1 MPEASVKIGIRD
13 ELRVLLKLYPVF
25 RRYTKDRT
33 RVKKNEEH
41 AWDPKIEANGQKA
54 VNTFIDLG
62 PTYIKL
68 GQVISARPDLLPN
81 EYIKAFEQLQDSV
94 PPAPFQEV
102 RPVIEKNLGKISEVF
117 DSFNEDAIS
126 GASLGQVYLAR
137 YRGEDVVVKVNR
149 PNIQERV
156 KKDIAVISK
165 LLNLARRRLDTYL
178 YVSLDNVIADFRG
191 RIFDEADYLKESSN
205 IMRIGDNIRKRQE
218 KVIVPEVYE
227 ELTSSQVLVMKYHPG
242 IKITDIQTLKSR
254 GIDLKN
260 LAWRFDL
267 LFMRMLLRDKI
278 FHADPH
284 PGNISVTD
292 DGSIIL
298 YDYGMV
304 GSLDEKTRF
313 QLLKLYDG
321 LSNSDPDVIM
331 DSLIS
336 MNALS
341 PVANR
346 AIMRRTMEIAIAN
359 LQGKPVE
366 EHEVQEIF
374 AIANDVIFEFPFR
387 LPRELVL
394 YMRMSSLLEGT
405 CKLLDPDFRFIAI
418 LRQILYQEGMLNDL
432 YRFQISEFLR
442 KSVSSI
448 EKGLE
453 VLPLLKRRLEEQSGN
468 FNSRSSIKIP
478 SSIFLGFL
486 ILASAYIST
495 TNSYLGFS
503 LLGISVVLFL
513 LVLFKKN

>member
-1 MPEASVKIGIRD
+1 MPEAPIKIGFRD

-25 RRYTKDRT
+25 RRYTKDRA

-94 PPAPFQEV
+94 PPAPFPEV

-117 DSFNEDAIS
+117 DSFNEEAIS

-156 KKDIAVISK
+156 KKDIAVISR

-205 IMRIGDNIRKRQE
+205 IMRIGENIRKRQE

-227 ELTSSQVLVMKYHPG
+227 ELTSSQVLVMRYHPG

-254 GIDLKN
+254 GIDLKD

-346 AIMRRTMEIAIAN
+346 AIMRRTMELAIAN

-366 EHEVQEIF
+366 EREVQEIF

-453 VLPLLKRRLEEQSGN
+453 VLPLLKRRLEEQSGK

>member
-284 PGNISVTD
+284 PGNISVKD

-346 AIMRRTMEIAIAN
+346 AIMRRTMELAIAN

-366 EHEVQEIF
+366 EREVQEIF

-442 KSVSSI
+442 KSISSI

-468 FNSRSSIKIP
+468 FSSRSSIKIP

-503 LLGISVVLFL
+503 LLGVSVVLFL
-513 LVLFKKN
+513 LVLLKKN

>member
-54 VNTFIDLG
+54 VNTFIYLG

-94 PPAPFQEV
+94 PPAPFPEV
-102 RPVIEKNLGKISEVF
+102 KPVIEKNLGKIYEVF

-137 YRGEDVVVKVNR
+137 YHGEDVVVKVNR
-149 PNIQERV
+149 PNIQEKV
-156 KKDIAVISK
+156 KKDIAVISR

-227 ELTSSQVLVMKYHPG
+227 ELTTSQVLVMKYHPG

-346 AIMRRTMEIAIAN
+346 AIMRRTMELAIAN

-366 EHEVQEIF
+366 EREVQEIF
-374 AIANDVIFEFPFR
+374 SIANDVIFEFPFR

-432 YRFQISEFLR
+432 YRFQITEFVR
-442 KSVSSI
+442 KSISSI
-448 EKGLE
+448 EKGLD
-453 VLPLLKRRLEEQSGN
+453 VLPLLKRTLEEQSGN
-468 FNSRSSIKIP
+468 STSRSSIKIP
-478 SSIFLGFL
+478 ASIFLGFL
-486 ILASAYIST
+486 TLASVYLST

-503 LLGISVVLFL
+503 LLGVSIIMFL
-513 LVLFKKN
+513 LLLFKRN

>member
-1 MPEASVKIGIRD
+1 MPEAPVKIGIRD

-25 RRYTKDRT
+25 RRYTKDRA
-33 RVKKNEEH
+33 RVKNSEDH
-41 AWDPKIEANGQKA
+41 VWDPKIEANGQKA
-54 VNTFIDLG
+54 VNTFIELG

-94 PPAPFQEV
+94 PPAPFQDV
-102 RPVIEKNLGKISEVF
+102 KPVIEMNIGKISEVF
-117 DSFNEDAIS
+117 DSFNEEAIS
-126 GASLGQVYLAR
+126 GASLGQVYLAK
-137 YRGEDVVVKVNR
+137 YHGEDVVVKVNR
-149 PNIQERV
+149 PNIRERV
-156 KKDIAVISK
+156 RKDIAVISR
-165 LLNLARRRLDTYL
+165 LLTFARRRLDTYL

-205 IMRIGDNIRKRQE
+205 IMRIGENIRKRQE
-218 KVIVPEVYE
+218 KVIVPEVYQ
-227 ELTSSQVLVMKYHPG
+227 ELTSTQVLVMRYRPG
-242 IKITDIQTLKSR
+242 VKITDIQALR
-254 GIDLKN
+254 GMGIDLKN
-260 LAWRFDL
+260 LAWRLDL

-284 PGNISVTD
+284 PGNISVAD
-292 DGSIIL
+292 DGTIIL

-346 AIMRRTMEIAIAN
+346 AVMRRTMELAIAN

-366 EHEVQEIF
+366 EREIQEIF
-374 AIANDVIFEFPFR
+374 SIANDVIFEFPFR

-432 YRFQISEFLR
+432 YRFQISEFIR
-442 KSVSSI
+442 KSIYSI
-448 EKGLE
+448 EKGLD
-453 VLPLLKRRLEEQSGN
+453 VLPLLKRSLEEQSGN
-468 FNSRSSIKIP
+468 QNPRSSIKIP
-478 SSIFLGFL
+478 ASIFLGFFA
-486 ILASAYIST
+486 LASVYIST

-503 LLGISVVLFL
+503 LLGASIVLFL

>member
-1 MPEASVKIGIRD
+1 MPEAPVKIGIRD

-54 VNTFIDLG
+54 VNTFIYLG

-94 PPAPFQEV
+94 PPAPFPEV
-102 RPVIEKNLGKISEVF
+102 KPVIEKNLGKIYEVF

-137 YRGEDVVVKVNR
+137 YHGEDVVVKVNR
-149 PNIQERV
+149 PNIQEKV
-156 KKDIAVISK
+156 KKDIAVISR

-227 ELTSSQVLVMKYHPG
+227 ELTTSQVLVMKYHPG

-346 AIMRRTMEIAIAN
+346 AIMRRTMELAIAN

-366 EHEVQEIF
+366 EREVQEIF
-374 AIANDVIFEFPFR
+374 SIANDVIFEFPFR

-432 YRFQISEFLR
+432 YRFQITEFVR
-442 KSVSSI
+442 KSISSI
-448 EKGLE
+448 EKGLD
-453 VLPLLKRRLEEQSGN
+453 VLPLLKRTLEEQSGN
-468 FNSRSSIKIP
+468 STSRSSIKIP
-478 SSIFLGFL
+478 ASIFLGFL
-486 ILASAYIST
+486 TLASVYLST

-503 LLGISVVLFL
+503 LLGVSIIMFL
-513 LVLFKKN
+513 LLLFKRN